1 MLSGCKR
8 NMIVL
13 RGTGSDLFEEAYF
26 VVREEAERRSETDML
41 AEAERIINKN
51 RSSRSNEMKKAR
63 LFSLFSFLF
72 GLFCGVFLLLPFIF
86 Q

>member
-1 MLSGCKR
+1 MLRGCKR

>member
-1 MLSGCKR
+1 MLRGCKR

-72 GLFCGVFLLLPFIF
+72 GLFCGAFLLLPFIF